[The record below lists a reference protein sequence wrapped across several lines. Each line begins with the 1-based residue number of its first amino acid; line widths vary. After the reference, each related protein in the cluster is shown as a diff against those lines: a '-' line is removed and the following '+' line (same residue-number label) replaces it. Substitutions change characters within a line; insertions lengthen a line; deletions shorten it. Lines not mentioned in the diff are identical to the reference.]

1 MYKLRKIGTALAV
14 LGVLSYANHSYAAP
28 QDDIMQRQQQVL
40 QQQQQDFASKRAQA
54 EMQQRVSQSM
64 AKTQQQGAR
73 LEVFSLPEEEKAF
86 EISNFYLKADKY
98 AGKFEWID
106 KYLDNY
112 NGQKIGVK
120 GINMLMQAING
131 EIMNRGYVTTRVYVE
146 EQDLSTGNF
155 FFTLLPGT
163 ISDIRFREE
172 TWGTWHNAV
181 AMKRGSLLNIRD
193 IEQTVDN
200 FNSVPGQNADIKI
213 EPGPQEGQSDL
224 VIDIKRDKPYK
235 LFLSVDNSGTE
246 DTGKAQMSGGLQL
259 SNPLSVNDIF
269 YINWNEDAT
278 QSGETKGTR
287 ANSIYY
293 SVPVGKER
301 FTFSH
306 SKQEYKQTVE

>member
-1 MYKLRKIGTALAV
+1 MNKLGKISKLLIAASGMGLLNFTNYV
-14 LGVLSYANHSYAAP
+14 YAAP
-28 QDDIMQRQQQVL
+28 QDDIIQRQQQVI
-40 QQQQQDFASKRAQA
+40 QQQQQDYASKRAQE

-64 AKTQQQGAR
+64 TKTQRQGAR
-73 LEVFSLPEEEKAF
+73 LEVFSLPDEDKSF
-86 EISNFYLKADKY
+86 EINNFYLKQGKY
-98 AGKFEWID
+98 TNKFTWINE
-106 KYLDNY
+106 YLKNY

-131 EIMNRGYVTTRVYVE
+131 EIMNRGYVTTRIYVE

-155 FFTLLPGT
+155 FFTLMPGT

-213 EPGPQEGQSDL
+213 EPGSKAGQSDL

-235 LFLSVDNSGTE
+235 LFLSVDNSGTH

-269 YINWNEDAT
+269 YVNWNG
-278 QSGETKGTR
+278 Q
-287 ANSIYY
+287 
-293 SVPVGKER
+293 
-301 FTFSH
+301 
-306 SKQEYKQTVE
+306 

>member
-1 MYKLRKIGTALAV
+1 MRKLRELVRLFAAV
-14 LGVLSYANHSYAAP
+14 SSMSLLSFANYTYAAP

-98 AGKFEWID
+98 AGKFEWIN

-112 NGQKIGVK
+112 NGHKIGVK

-155 FFTLLPGT
+155 FFTLLPKMNTMNACMKSTKNLPVFSAAQPKMFT
-163 ISDIRFREE
+163 I
-172 TWGTWHNAV
+172 T
-181 AMKRGSLLNIRD
+181 
-193 IEQTVDN
+193 
-200 FNSVPGQNADIKI
+200 
-213 EPGPQEGQSDL
+213 
-224 VIDIKRDKPYK
+224 
-235 LFLSVDNSGTE
+235 
-246 DTGKAQMSGGLQL
+246 
-259 SNPLSVNDIF
+259 
-269 YINWNEDAT
+269 AT
-278 QSGETKGTR
+278 LT
-287 ANSIYY
+287 
-293 SVPVGKER
+293 P
-301 FTFSH
+301 
-306 SKQEYKQTVE
+306 

>member
-1 MYKLRKIGTALAV
+1 MYKLVKIGTALAV
-14 LGVLSYANHSYAAP
+14 LSSLGLLSYANHSYAAP

-40 QQQQQDFASKRAQA
+40 QQQQQDFASKRAQK

-64 AKTQQQGAR
+64 AKMQRQGAR
-73 LEVFSLPEEEKAF
+73 LEVFSLPEEEKSF

-98 AGKFEWID
+98 AGKFEWIN
-106 KYLDNY
+106 KYLANY

-120 GINMLMQAING
+120 GINMLMQAIKG

-224 VIDIKRDKPYK
+224 VIDIIRSIKSCTK
-235 LFLSVDNSGTE
+235 L
-246 DTGKAQMSGGLQL
+246 
-259 SNPLSVNDIF
+259 P
-269 YINWNEDAT
+269 
-278 QSGETKGTR
+278 
-287 ANSIYY
+287 
-293 SVPVGKER
+293 
-301 FTFSH
+301 
-306 SKQEYKQTVE
+306 